1 MFLPLGGRVAN
12 GKWLRFSNSWPLREM
27 SADISGENIWNVHTV
42 HILTIYFGGYQVL
55 ASLKVNIEPIF
66 SWAIPASPIHQ
77 L

>member
-1 MFLPLGGRVAN
+1 MVALFKFMAAK
-12 GKWLRFSNSWPLREM
+12 GDVCRYFWK
-27 SADISGENIWNVHTV
+27 NIWNVHTV